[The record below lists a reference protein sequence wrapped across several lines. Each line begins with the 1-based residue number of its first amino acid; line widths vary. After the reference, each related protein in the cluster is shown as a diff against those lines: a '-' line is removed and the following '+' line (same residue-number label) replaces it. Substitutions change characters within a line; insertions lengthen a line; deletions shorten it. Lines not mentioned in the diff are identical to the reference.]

1 MKPVLL
7 LFVALG
13 IIGGPR
19 LESST
24 ALAQEST
31 RGGEF
36 SASAPAAP
44 TGISLAIGRHRNTLL
59 KIPGVVAVKRGW
71 GVNSNEIVVVVK
83 EVTPKLQR
91 RIPKQLDGWPVE
103 LEVTEES
110 ADDGWNMPR
119 PGTEAAK
126 PHSNNQ

>member
-1 MKPVLL
+1 MKPVLIL
-7 LFVALG
+7 LIALG
-13 IIGGPR
+13 IIGGPG

-36 SASAPAAP
+36 SASASAAP
-44 TGISLAIGRHRNTLL
+44 NGISQAIERHRNTLL

-83 EVTPKLQR
+83 EVTPKLER

-103 LEVTEES
+103 FEVTEGS
-110 ADDGWNMPR
+110 TAYGGNMPR
-119 PGTEAAK
+119 PGTEATK
-126 PHSNNQ
+126 PHPN